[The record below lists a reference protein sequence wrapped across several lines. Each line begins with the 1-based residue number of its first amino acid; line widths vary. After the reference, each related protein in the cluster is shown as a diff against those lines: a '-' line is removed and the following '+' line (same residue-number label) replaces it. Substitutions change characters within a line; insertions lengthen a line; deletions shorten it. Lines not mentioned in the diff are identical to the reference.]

1 LLSAADADARACL
14 CADEAQVLVLHALAQ
29 PALPHD
35 HPAFPERGL
44 VTIDV
49 SARCRGGSHT
59 YRGVLYGYA
68 APPPGSDQVKSTK
81 SLDARC

>member
-1 LLSAADADARACL
+1 MRACVQMKHKFL
-14 CADEAQVLVLHALAQ
+14 FFTRWRNLRCRTITRH
-29 PALPHD
+29 
-35 HPAFPERGL
+35 FPNAGF